1 VYVCGKIYV
10 GKCMWE
16 NVCTWENV
24 CGEMYVGKCMYVQKC
39 MWEMYVY
46 KVKMCVSKKKYVD
59 EKCTV
64 LNTYV
69 GEKCIN
75 VIRWKM

>member
-1 VYVCGKIYV
+1 
-10 GKCMWE
+10 
-16 NVCTWENV
+16 
-24 CGEMYVGKCMYVQKC
+24 
-39 MWEMYVY
+39 MYVY

-75 VIRWKM
+75 VIR